1 MRKKKEKDSEGYSLS
16 CIADLLKELK
26 KEVENPQDEYLTPA
40 EAAIILKCTKRTVFN
55 YSKRGWLDPKKVGK
69 RVFYTRKSIMDILEG
84 RFSNQSLTPNNQ

>member
-1 MRKKKEKDSEGYSLS
+1 MSKKQENDSGSYSLS
-16 CIADLLKELK
+16 CITDLIKELK
-26 KEVENPQDEYLTPA
+26 KEISNQKDEYLTPA

-84 RFSNQSLTPNNQ
+84 RFNNQSLTPNNQ